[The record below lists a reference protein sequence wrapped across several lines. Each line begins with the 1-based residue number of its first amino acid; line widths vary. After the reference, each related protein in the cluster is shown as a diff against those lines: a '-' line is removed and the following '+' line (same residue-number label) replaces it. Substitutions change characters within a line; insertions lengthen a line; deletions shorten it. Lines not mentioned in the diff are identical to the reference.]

1 MLPIHYMAQWGPSE
15 TKSIDALI
23 VANQQTNVRDDE
35 GKTPLQYAEEGDYP
49 LRQEMI
55 AALRRGPISIMKKP
69 TTMTP
74 MSRRN
79 MNANA
84 TLPKSVPVVLTTQIS
99 KLDDASVVS
108 NLPTK
113 KAFNQ
118 YSEPATPNSTNKTI
132 NRLQAQINK
141 LKADYE
147 YHAAEY
153 EENLSNQREEH
164 EITLEEFNSK
174 ILKSIDD
181 NANVKKDIKAKLD
194 YSNYVQD
201 RIQELENDV
210 NHFKDQNERLEKELA
225 RYEEEQRMEKSKA
238 ETVQTKIKTLSSKIS
253 MMIEDQTRIEKS
265 LTSIENDMKGAAEKR
280 MFKLQEL
287 LEEELKYAKEAKA
300 LTHVYGAG
308 GGPTMLEALNQQR
321 QIMENCAL
329 VLSECEDKENRF

>member
-15 TKSIDALI
+15 TKSIDVLI
-23 VANQQTNVRDDE
+23 VANQQTNVRDDD
-35 GKTPLQYAEEGDYP
+35 GRTPLQYAEEGDYP

-55 AALRRGPISIMKKP
+55 AALRKGPISIMKKP
-69 TTMTP
+69 TVTP
-74 MSRRN
+74 TSRRN
-79 MNANA
+79 MYPNP

-113 KAFNQ
+113 FNQ
-118 YSEPATPNSTNKTI
+118 YSEPMTPNSSNKTI

-174 ILKSIDD
+174 ILKTIDD
-181 NANVKKDIKAKLD
+181 NANVKKDIKAKLE

-201 RIQELENDV
+201 RIKELDKDV

-225 RYEEEQRMEKSKA
+225 RFEEEQRMEKSKA

-280 MFKLQEL
+280 VLKLQEL
-287 LEEELKYAKEAKA
+287 LEEEMKYTKEAKA

-329 VLSECEDKENRF
+329 VLSECENKENRI